1 MVLQSTRWL
10 ALSYFTY
17 FFSYGIFLP
26 FWGVWLKGEG
36 IAPETIGILLGAGL
50 VARFLG
56 SLLIAPR
63 VKDPSHLVSAL
74 RLLALLTLAFA
85 VGFCFGNG
93 WGWLMLV
100 IAGFNL
106 FFSPLVPLT
115 DALAATWQKQIRMDY
130 GRVRLW
136 GSLAFVIGSALT
148 GQLVAVW
155 GHNAILYSLIFSVL
169 AMLLGMLL
177 KPSVMP
183 QGEARTHGGAERSL
197 WALLKEG
204 PVWRF
209 LLCVTLLQGAHAGY
223 YSFGSIYWQE
233 AGYSASTIG
242 YLWSLG
248 VVAEVIIFASSNVL
262 FRRWNAR
269 NLLLL
274 SACCGRAALEP
285 DGLQHRAGLAAAD
298 PDPALRHLHRLP
310 SGGDAL
316 YRRASGARGDPAA
329 GGVFGAGDGRRHR
342 RYDGHCRVP
351 VRTLAGRGILG
362 DGGGRGAGL
371 VHPAAGGQRQPLI
384 KALPAARGWPG
395 AAGFPAAVRYRSA
408 AGAARCAPPHK
419 E

>member
-36 IAPETIGILLGAGL
+36 IAPETIGMLLGAGL

-115 DALAATWQKQIRMDY
+115 DALAGTWQKQIRMDY

-183 QGEARTHGGAERSL
+183 QGEARTHSGAERSL

-274 SACCGRAALEP
+274 SACCGVLRWSLMAYSTEL
-285 DGLQHRAGLAAAD
+285 GWLLLIQILHCGTFTVCHLAAMRFIAARQGQEVIRLQAVYS
-298 PDPALRHLHRLP
+298 ALAM
-310 SGGDAL
+310 GGGIAVMTVIAGFL
-316 YRRASGARGDPAA
+316 FEYWQ
-329 GGVFGAGDGRRHR
+329 GGVFW
-342 RYDGHCRVP
+342 VM
-351 VRTLAGRGILG
+351 
-362 DGGGRGAGL
+362 
-371 VHPAAGGQRQPLI
+371 
-384 KALPAARGWPG
+384 
-395 AAGFPAAVRYRSA
+395 AAVAVPALFIR
-408 AGAARCAPPHK
+408 PPAVSVSR
-419 E
+419 

>member
-36 IAPETIGILLGAGL
+36 IAPETIGMLLGAGL

-155 GHNAILYSLIFSVL
+155 GHNAIFYSLIFSVL

-183 QGEARTHGGAERSL
+183 QGEARTRSGTERSL

-274 SACCGRAALEP
+274 SACCGVLRWSLMAYSTEL
-285 DGLQHRAGLAAAD
+285 GWLLLIQILHCGTFTVCHLAAMRFIAARQGQEVIQLQAVYS
-298 PDPALRHLHRLP
+298 ALAM
-310 SGGDAL
+310 GGGIAVMTVIAGFL
-316 YRRASGARGDPAA
+316 FEHWQ
-329 GGVFGAGDGRRHR
+329 GGVFW
-342 RYDGHCRVP
+342 VM
-351 VRTLAGRGILG
+351 
-362 DGGGRGAGL
+362 
-371 VHPAAGGQRQPLI
+371 
-384 KALPAARGWPG
+384 
-395 AAGFPAAVRYRSA
+395 AAVAVPALFIR
-408 AGAARCAPPHK
+408 PPAVSVSR
-419 E
+419 

>member
-36 IAPETIGILLGAGL
+36 IAPETIGMLLGAGL

-63 VKDPSHLVSAL
+63 VKDPSYLVSAL

-274 SACCGRAALEP
+274 SACCGVLRWNLMAYSTEL
-285 DGLQHRAGLAAAD
+285 GWLLLIQVLHCGTFTVCHLAAMRFIAARQGQEVIRLQAVYS
-298 PDPALRHLHRLP
+298 ALAM
-310 SGGDAL
+310 GGGIAVMTVIAGFL
-316 YRRASGARGDPAA
+316 FEHWQ
-329 GGVFGAGDGRRHR
+329 GGVFW
-342 RYDGHCRVP
+342 VM
-351 VRTLAGRGILG
+351 
-362 DGGGRGAGL
+362 
-371 VHPAAGGQRQPLI
+371 
-384 KALPAARGWPG
+384 
-395 AAGFPAAVRYRSA
+395 AAVA
-408 AGAARCAPPHK
+408 APALFIRPPAVSVSR
-419 E
+419 

>member
-36 IAPETIGILLGAGL
+36 IAPETIGMLLGAGL

-169 AMLLGMLL
+169 VMLLGMLL

-183 QGEARTHGGAERSL
+183 QGEARARSGTERSL

-274 SACCGRAALEP
+274 SACCGVLRWSLMAYSTEL
-285 DGLQHRAGLAAAD
+285 GWLLLIQILHCGTFTVCHLAAMRFIAARQGQEVIQLQAVYS
-298 PDPALRHLHRLP
+298 ALAM
-310 SGGDAL
+310 GGGIAVMTVIAGFL
-316 YRRASGARGDPAA
+316 FEHWQ
-329 GGVFGAGDGRRHR
+329 GGVFW
-342 RYDGHCRVP
+342 VM
-351 VRTLAGRGILG
+351 
-362 DGGGRGAGL
+362 
-371 VHPAAGGQRQPLI
+371 
-384 KALPAARGWPG
+384 
-395 AAGFPAAVRYRSA
+395 AAVAVPALFIR
-408 AGAARCAPPHK
+408 PPAVSVSR
-419 E
+419 

>member
-36 IAPETIGILLGAGL
+36 IPPETIGILLGAGL

-63 VKDPSHLVSAL
+63 VKDPSHLVTAL

-85 VGFCFGNG
+85 IGFCFGNG

-115 DALAATWQKQIRMDY
+115 DALAGTWQKQITMDY

-148 GQLVAVW
+148 GQMVSVW
-155 GHNAILYSLIFSVL
+155 GHNAILYSLIASIL
-169 AMLLGMLL
+169 AMLLGMML

-183 QGEARTHGGAERSL
+183 QGEARTHSETERSL
-197 WALLKEG
+197 WEMLKEG

-248 VVAEVIIFASSNVL
+248 VVAEVIIFASSNFL

-274 SACCGRAALEP
+274 SACCGILRWSLMASSTEL
-285 DGLQHRAGLAAAD
+285 GWLLVIQILHCGTFTVCHLAAMRFIAARKG
-298 PDPALRHLHRLP
+298 PEVIRLQAVYSALAMGGGIAIMTVIAGFLFEHLQ
-310 SGGDAL
+310 
-316 YRRASGARGDPAA
+316 
-329 GGVFGAGDGRRHR
+329 GGVFW
-342 RYDGHCRVP
+342 VM
-351 VRTLAGRGILG
+351 
-362 DGGGRGAGL
+362 
-371 VHPAAGGQRQPLI
+371 AAVV
-384 KALPAARGWPG
+384 LPALFIRP
-395 AAGFPAAVRYRSA
+395 PAVVVSSNR
-408 AGAARCAPPHK
+408 
-419 E
+419 

>member
-36 IAPETIGILLGAGL
+36 IAPETIGMLLGAGL

-115 DALAATWQKQIRMDY
+115 DALAGTWQKQIRMDY

-183 QGEARTHGGAERSL
+183 QGEARTHSGAERSL

-274 SACCGRAALEP
+274 SACCGVLRWSLMAYSTEL
-285 DGLQHRAGLAAAD
+285 GWLLLIQILHCGTFTVCHLAAMRFIAARQGQEVIRLQAVYSALAMGGGIAVMTVIAGFLFEHWQD
-298 PDPALRHLHRLP
+298 GVFWVMAAVAVPALFIRP
-310 SGGDAL
+310 
-316 YRRASGARGDPAA
+316 PA
-329 GGVFGAGDGRRHR
+329 VSVSR
-342 RYDGHCRVP
+342 
-351 VRTLAGRGILG
+351 
-362 DGGGRGAGL
+362 
-371 VHPAAGGQRQPLI
+371 
-384 KALPAARGWPG
+384 
-395 AAGFPAAVRYRSA
+395 
-408 AGAARCAPPHK
+408 
-419 E
+419 

>member
-17 FFSYGIFLP
+17 FFSYGIYLP
-26 FWGVWLKGEG
+26 FWSVWLKGEG
-36 IAPETIGILLGAGL
+36 IPPETIGLLLGAGL

-63 VKDPSHLVSAL
+63 VKDPSYLITAL
-74 RLLALLTLAFA
+74 RLLALLSLAFA

-93 WGWLMLV
+93 WAWLMLV

-115 DALAATWQKQIRMDY
+115 DALAATWQRQITLDY

-148 GQLVAVW
+148 GKMVSVW
-155 GHNAILYSLIFSVL
+155 GHNAILFSLLISIL
-169 AMLLGMLL
+169 AMLVGMLL
-177 KPSVMP
+177 KPSVLP
-183 QGEARTHGGAERSL
+183 QGETRAQNEPSRS
-197 WALLKEG
+197 WRELLSEG

-223 YSFGSIYWQE
+223 YSFASIYWEE
-233 AGYSASTIG
+233 AGYSAATIG

-248 VVAEVIIFASSNVL
+248 VVAEVVIFASSNFL

-274 SACCGRAALEP
+274 SAVCGLLRW
-285 DGLQHRAGLAAAD
+285 GLMATTTEIGWLLLVQVLHCGTFTVCHLAAMRFIAARQGAEVIRLQAVYS
-298 PDPALRHLHRLP
+298 ALAM
-310 SGGDAL
+310 GGGIAVMTVVAGFL
-316 YRRASGARGDPAA
+316 FEHYQ
-329 GGVFGAGDGRRHR
+329 GGVFWVMVAVV
-342 RYDGHCRVP
+342 VP
-351 VRTLAGRGILG
+351 ALFIRP
-362 DGGGRGAGL
+362 
-371 VHPAAGGQRQPLI
+371 PAV
-384 KALPAARGWPG
+384 
-395 AAGFPAAVRYRSA
+395 AVS
-408 AGAARCAPPHK
+408 K
-419 E
+419 

>member
-1 MVLQSTRWL
+1 
-10 ALSYFTY
+10 
-17 FFSYGIFLP
+17 
-26 FWGVWLKGEG
+26 
-36 IAPETIGILLGAGL
+36 
-50 VARFLG
+50 
-56 SLLIAPR
+56 
-63 VKDPSHLVSAL
+63 
-74 RLLALLTLAFA
+74 
-85 VGFCFGNG
+85 
-93 WGWLMLV
+93 
-100 IAGFNL
+100 
-106 FFSPLVPLT
+106 
-115 DALAATWQKQIRMDY
+115 MDY

-183 QGEARTHGGAERSL
+183 QGEARTHSGAERSL

-274 SACCGRAALEP
+274 SACCGVLRWSLMAYSTEL
-285 DGLQHRAGLAAAD
+285 GWLLLIQILHCGTFTVCHLAAMRFIA
-298 PDPALRHLHRLP
+298 ARQ
-310 SGGDAL
+310 
-316 YRRASGARGDPAA
+316 ARGDPVA
-329 GGVFGAGDGRRHR
+329 GGVFGAGDGRWYRRH
-342 RYDGHCRVP
+342 DGHCRVP

-384 KALPAARGWPG
+384 KGLPAARGSPG

-408 AGAARCAPPHK
+408 AGADRCAPPHK
-419 E
+419 G

>member
-36 IAPETIGILLGAGL
+36 IAPETIGMLLGAGL

-74 RLLALLTLAFA
+74 RLLALLPLAFA

-115 DALAATWQKQIRMDY
+115 DALAGTWQKQIRMDY

-183 QGEARTHGGAERSL
+183 QGEARTHSGAERSL

-274 SACCGRAALEP
+274 SACCGVLRWSLMAYSTEL
-285 DGLQHRAGLAAAD
+285 GWLLLIQILHCGTFTVCHLAAMRFIAARQGQEVIRLQAVYS
-298 PDPALRHLHRLP
+298 ALAM
-310 SGGDAL
+310 GGGIAVMTVIAGFL
-316 YRRASGARGDPAA
+316 FEHWQ
-329 GGVFGAGDGRRHR
+329 GGVFW
-342 RYDGHCRVP
+342 VM
-351 VRTLAGRGILG
+351 
-362 DGGGRGAGL
+362 
-371 VHPAAGGQRQPLI
+371 
-384 KALPAARGWPG
+384 
-395 AAGFPAAVRYRSA
+395 AAVAVPALFIR
-408 AGAARCAPPHK
+408 PPAVSVSR
-419 E
+419 

>member
-17 FFSYGIFLP
+17 FFSYGIYLP
-26 FWGVWLKGEG
+26 FWSVWLKGEG

-63 VKDPSHLVSAL
+63 VKDPSHLITAL
-74 RLLALLTLAFA
+74 RLLALLSLAFA
-85 VGFCFGNG
+85 IGFCFGNG
-93 WGWLMLV
+93 WAWLMLV

-115 DALAATWQKQIRMDY
+115 DALAATWQRQISLDY

-148 GQLVAVW
+148 GKLVSVW
-155 GHNAILYSLIFSVL
+155 GHNAILLSLLVSIL

-177 KPSVMP
+177 KPGVMP
-183 QGEARTHGGAERSL
+183 QGEARTQHEPSRS
-197 WALLKEG
+197 WRELLSEG

-223 YSFGSIYWQE
+223 YSFASIYWQE

-248 VVAEVIIFASSNVL
+248 VVAEVIIFASSNFL

-274 SACCGRAALEP
+274 SAVCGLVRW
-285 DGLQHRAGLAAAD
+285 GLMASTTEIGMLLLIQVLHCGTFTVCHLAAMRFIAARQGAEVIRLQAVYS
-298 PDPALRHLHRLP
+298 ALAMGGGIAIMTVLAGFLFEHLQ
-310 SGGDAL
+310 
-316 YRRASGARGDPAA
+316 
-329 GGVFGAGDGRRHR
+329 GGVFWVMAAVV
-342 RYDGHCRVP
+342 VP
-351 VRTLAGRGILG
+351 TLFIRP
-362 DGGGRGAGL
+362 
-371 VHPAAGGQRQPLI
+371 PAA
-384 KALPAARGWPG
+384 
-395 AAGFPAAVRYRSA
+395 AVNN
-408 AGAARCAPPHK
+408 RC
-419 E
+419 

>member
-36 IAPETIGILLGAGL
+36 IAPETIGMLLGAGL
-50 VARFLG
+50 IARFLG

-74 RLLALLTLAFA
+74 RLLALLALAFA

-115 DALAATWQKQIRMDY
+115 DALAATWQKQITMDY

-155 GHNAILYSLIFSVL
+155 GHNAILYSLIASVL
-169 AMLLGMLL
+169 AMLLGMML

-183 QGEARTHGGAERSL
+183 QGEARAHREPERSL
-197 WALLKEG
+197 FELLKEG

-233 AGYSASTIG
+233 AGYSASIIG

-248 VVAEVIIFASSNVL
+248 VVAEVIIFAGSNVL

-269 NLLLL
+269 SLLLL
-274 SACCGRAALEP
+274 SACCGVLRWSLMAYSTEL
-285 DGLQHRAGLAAAD
+285 GWLLLIQILHCGTFTVCHLAAMRFIAARKG
-298 PDPALRHLHRLP
+298 PEVIRLQAVYSALAMGGGIAIMTVIAGFLFEHLQ
-310 SGGDAL
+310 
-316 YRRASGARGDPAA
+316 
-329 GGVFGAGDGRRHR
+329 GGVFWVMAAVA
-342 RYDGHCRVP
+342 VP
-351 VRTLAGRGILG
+351 ALFIRP
-362 DGGGRGAGL
+362 
-371 VHPAAGGQRQPLI
+371 PAAS
-384 KALPAARGWPG
+384 AAR
-395 AAGFPAAVRYRSA
+395 
-408 AGAARCAPPHK
+408 
-419 E
+419 

>member
-36 IAPETIGILLGAGL
+36 IPPETIGILLGAGL

-63 VKDPSHLVSAL
+63 VKDPSHLVTAL

-85 VGFCFGNG
+85 IGFCFGNG
-93 WGWLMLV
+93 WGWMMLV

-115 DALAATWQKQIRMDY
+115 DALAGTWQKQITLDY

-148 GQLVAVW
+148 GQMVSVW
-155 GHNAILYSLIFSVL
+155 GHNAILYSLIISILV
-169 AMLLGMLL
+169 MLLGMML

-183 QGEARTHGGAERSL
+183 QGEARTHSEADRSL
-197 WALLKEG
+197 WEMLKEG

-248 VVAEVIIFASSNVL
+248 VVAEVIIFASSNFL

-274 SACCGRAALEP
+274 SACCGILRW
-285 DGLQHRAGLAAAD
+285 GLMASSTELGWLLVIQILHCGTFTVCHLAAMRFIAARKG
-298 PDPALRHLHRLP
+298 PEVIRLQAVYSALAMGGGIAIMTVIAGFLFEHLQGVFWVMAAVVVPALFIRP
-310 SGGDAL
+310 
-316 YRRASGARGDPAA
+316 PA
-329 GGVFGAGDGRRHR
+329 V
-342 RYDGHCRVP
+342 
-351 VRTLAGRGILG
+351 
-362 DGGGRGAGL
+362 
-371 VHPAAGGQRQPLI
+371 
-384 KALPAARGWPG
+384 
-395 AAGFPAAVRYRSA
+395 AVSDSR
-408 AGAARCAPPHK
+408 
-419 E
+419 

>member
-36 IAPETIGILLGAGL
+36 IAPETIGMLLGAGL

-115 DALAATWQKQIRMDY
+115 DALAGTWQKQIRMDY

-183 QGEARTHGGAERSL
+183 QGEARTHSGAERSL

-274 SACCGRAALEP
+274 SACCGVLRWSLMAYSTEL
-285 DGLQHRAGLAAAD
+285 GWLLLIQILHCGTFTVCHLAAMRFIAARQGQEVIRLQAVYS
-298 PDPALRHLHRLP
+298 ALAM
-310 SGGDAL
+310 GGGIAVMTVIAGFL
-316 YRRASGARGDPAA
+316 FEHWQ
-329 GGVFGAGDGRRHR
+329 GGVFWVMATVA
-342 RYDGHCRVP
+342 VP
-351 VRTLAGRGILG
+351 ALFIRP
-362 DGGGRGAGL
+362 
-371 VHPAAGGQRQPLI
+371 PAVSVSR
-384 KALPAARGWPG
+384 
-395 AAGFPAAVRYRSA
+395 
-408 AGAARCAPPHK
+408 
-419 E
+419 

>member
-36 IAPETIGILLGAGL
+36 IPPETIGILLGAGL

-63 VKDPSHLVSAL
+63 VKDPSHLVTAL

-85 VGFCFGNG
+85 IGFCFGNG

-115 DALAATWQKQIRMDY
+115 DALASTWQKQITMDY

-148 GQLVAVW
+148 GQMVSVW
-155 GHNAILYSLIFSVL
+155 GHNAILYSLIISIL
-169 AMLLGMLL
+169 AMLLGMML

-183 QGEARTHGGAERSL
+183 QGEARSHSEADRSL
-197 WALLKEG
+197 REMLKEG
-204 PVWRF
+204 SVWRF

-248 VVAEVIIFASSNVL
+248 VVAEVIIFASSNFL

-274 SACCGRAALEP
+274 SACCGVLRWSLMASSTEL
-285 DGLQHRAGLAAAD
+285 GWLLVIQILHCGTFTVCHLAAMRFIAARKG
-298 PDPALRHLHRLP
+298 PEVIRLQAVYSALAM
-310 SGGDAL
+310 GGGIAIMTVIAGFL
-316 YRRASGARGDPAA
+316 FEYLQ
-329 GGVFGAGDGRRHR
+329 GGVFW
-342 RYDGHCRVP
+342 VM
-351 VRTLAGRGILG
+351 
-362 DGGGRGAGL
+362 
-371 VHPAAGGQRQPLI
+371 AAV
-384 KALPAARGWPG
+384 ALPALFIRP
-395 AAGFPAAVRYRSA
+395 PAVAVSGSR
-408 AGAARCAPPHK
+408 
-419 E
+419 

>member
-36 IAPETIGILLGAGL
+36 IPPETIGILLGAGL

-63 VKDPSHLVSAL
+63 VKDPSHLVTAL

-85 VGFCFGNG
+85 IGFCFGNG

-115 DALAATWQKQIRMDY
+115 DALAGTWQKQITMDY

-148 GQLVAVW
+148 GQMVSVW
-155 GHNAILYSLIFSVL
+155 GHNAILYSLIVSIL
-169 AMLLGMLL
+169 AMLLGMML

-183 QGEARTHGGAERSL
+183 QGEARTHSETERSL
-197 WALLKEG
+197 WAMLKEG

-248 VVAEVIIFASSNVL
+248 VVAEVIIFASSNFL

-274 SACCGRAALEP
+274 SACCGILRWSLMASSTEL
-285 DGLQHRAGLAAAD
+285 GWLLVIQILHCGTFTVCHLAAMRFIAARKG
-298 PDPALRHLHRLP
+298 PEVIRLQAVYSALAM
-310 SGGDAL
+310 GGGIAIMTVIAGFL
-316 YRRASGARGDPAA
+316 FEYLQ
-329 GGVFGAGDGRRHR
+329 GGVFW
-342 RYDGHCRVP
+342 VM
-351 VRTLAGRGILG
+351 
-362 DGGGRGAGL
+362 
-371 VHPAAGGQRQPLI
+371 AAVV
-384 KALPAARGWPG
+384 LPALFIRP
-395 AAGFPAAVRYRSA
+395 PAVMVSSSR
-408 AGAARCAPPHK
+408 
-419 E
+419 

>member
-155 GHNAILYSLIFSVL
+155 GHNAILYSLILSVL

-183 QGEARTHGGAERSL
+183 QGEARTHGGAEHSL

-204 PVWRF
+204 SVWRF

-274 SACCGRAALEP
+274 SACCGVLRWSLMAYSTEL
-285 DGLQHRAGLAAAD
+285 GWLLLIQILHCGTFTVCHLAAMRFIAARQGQEVIQLQAVYS
-298 PDPALRHLHRLP
+298 ALAM
-310 SGGDAL
+310 GGGIAVMTVIAGFL
-316 YRRASGARGDPAA
+316 FEHWQ
-329 GGVFGAGDGRRHR
+329 GGVFW
-342 RYDGHCRVP
+342 VM
-351 VRTLAGRGILG
+351 
-362 DGGGRGAGL
+362 
-371 VHPAAGGQRQPLI
+371 
-384 KALPAARGWPG
+384 
-395 AAGFPAAVRYRSA
+395 AAVAVPALFIR
-408 AGAARCAPPHK
+408 PPAVSVSR
-419 E
+419 

>member
-63 VKDPSHLVSAL
+63 VKDPSHLVTAL

-115 DALAATWQKQIRMDY
+115 DALAATWQKQITMDY

-148 GQLVAVW
+148 GQMVSVW
-155 GHNAILYSLIFSVL
+155 GHNAILYSLILSVL
-169 AMLLGMLL
+169 AMLLGMML

-183 QGEARTHGGAERSL
+183 QGETRTQSGPDRSL
-197 WALLKEG
+197 REMLKEG

-274 SACCGRAALEP
+274 SACCGVLRWSLMASSTEL
-285 DGLQHRAGLAAAD
+285 GWLLVIQILHCGTFTVCHLAAMRFIAARKG
-298 PDPALRHLHRLP
+298 PEVIRLQAIYSALAM
-310 SGGDAL
+310 GGGIAIMTVIAGFL
-316 YRRASGARGDPAA
+316 FEYLQ
-329 GGVFGAGDGRRHR
+329 GGVFW
-342 RYDGHCRVP
+342 VM
-351 VRTLAGRGILG
+351 
-362 DGGGRGAGL
+362 
-371 VHPAAGGQRQPLI
+371 AAV
-384 KALPAARGWPG
+384 ALPALFIRP
-395 AAGFPAAVRYRSA
+395 PAVAVSGSR
-408 AGAARCAPPHK
+408 
-419 E
+419 

>member
-36 IAPETIGILLGAGL
+36 IAPETIGMLLGAGL

-115 DALAATWQKQIRMDY
+115 DALAGTWQKQIRMDY

-183 QGEARTHGGAERSL
+183 QGEARTHSGAERSL
-197 WALLKEG
+197 WELLKEG

-274 SACCGRAALEP
+274 SACCGVLRWSLMAYSTEL
-285 DGLQHRAGLAAAD
+285 GWLLLIQILHCGTFTVCHLAAMRFIAARQGQEVIRLQAVYS
-298 PDPALRHLHRLP
+298 ALAM
-310 SGGDAL
+310 GGGIAVMTVIAGFL
-316 YRRASGARGDPAA
+316 FEHWQ
-329 GGVFGAGDGRRHR
+329 GGVFW
-342 RYDGHCRVP
+342 VM
-351 VRTLAGRGILG
+351 
-362 DGGGRGAGL
+362 
-371 VHPAAGGQRQPLI
+371 
-384 KALPAARGWPG
+384 
-395 AAGFPAAVRYRSA
+395 AAVAVPALFIR
-408 AGAARCAPPHK
+408 PPAVSVSR
-419 E
+419 

>member
-155 GHNAILYSLIFSVL
+155 GHNAILYSLILSVL

-274 SACCGRAALEP
+274 SACCGVLRWNLMAYSTEL
-285 DGLQHRAGLAAAD
+285 GWLLLIQILHCGTFTVCHLAAMRFIAARQGQEVIQLQAVYS
-298 PDPALRHLHRLP
+298 ALAM
-310 SGGDAL
+310 GGGIAVMTVIAGFL
-316 YRRASGARGDPAA
+316 FEHWQ
-329 GGVFGAGDGRRHR
+329 GGVFW
-342 RYDGHCRVP
+342 VM
-351 VRTLAGRGILG
+351 
-362 DGGGRGAGL
+362 
-371 VHPAAGGQRQPLI
+371 
-384 KALPAARGWPG
+384 
-395 AAGFPAAVRYRSA
+395 AAVAVPALFIR
-408 AGAARCAPPHK
+408 PPAVSVSR
-419 E
+419 

>member
-155 GHNAILYSLIFSVL
+155 GHNAILYSLIFSVQ

-274 SACCGRAALEP
+274 SACCGVLRWSLMAYSTEL
-285 DGLQHRAGLAAAD
+285 GWLLLIQILHCGTFTVCHLAAMRFIAARQGQEVIRLQAVYS
-298 PDPALRHLHRLP
+298 ALAM
-310 SGGDAL
+310 GGGIAVMTVIAGFL
-316 YRRASGARGDPAA
+316 FEHWQ
-329 GGVFGAGDGRRHR
+329 GGVFW
-342 RYDGHCRVP
+342 VM
-351 VRTLAGRGILG
+351 
-362 DGGGRGAGL
+362 
-371 VHPAAGGQRQPLI
+371 
-384 KALPAARGWPG
+384 
-395 AAGFPAAVRYRSA
+395 AAVAVPALFIR
-408 AGAARCAPPHK
+408 PPAVSVSR
-419 E
+419 

>member
-36 IAPETIGILLGAGL
+36 IAPETIGMLLGAGL

-155 GHNAILYSLIFSVL
+155 GHNAILYSLIVSVL

-183 QGEARTHGGAERSL
+183 QGEARTHSGAERSL

-248 VVAEVIIFASSNVL
+248 VVAEVIIFAGSNVL

-274 SACCGRAALEP
+274 SACCGVLRWSLMAYSTEL
-285 DGLQHRAGLAAAD
+285 GWLLLIQILHCGTFTVCHLAAMRFIAARQGQEVIRLQAVYS
-298 PDPALRHLHRLP
+298 ALAM
-310 SGGDAL
+310 GGGIAVMTVIAGFL
-316 YRRASGARGDPAA
+316 FEHWQ
-329 GGVFGAGDGRRHR
+329 GGVFW
-342 RYDGHCRVP
+342 VM
-351 VRTLAGRGILG
+351 
-362 DGGGRGAGL
+362 
-371 VHPAAGGQRQPLI
+371 
-384 KALPAARGWPG
+384 
-395 AAGFPAAVRYRSA
+395 AAVA
-408 AGAARCAPPHK
+408 APALFIRPPAVSVSR
-419 E
+419 

>member
-36 IAPETIGILLGAGL
+36 IAPETIGMLLGAGL

-148 GQLVAVW
+148 GQLVAAW
-155 GHNAILYSLIFSVL
+155 GHNAILYSLILSVL

-183 QGEARTHGGAERSL
+183 QGEARAHGGAERSL

-274 SACCGRAALEP
+274 SACCGVLRWSLMAYSTEL
-285 DGLQHRAGLAAAD
+285 GWLLLIQVLHCGTFTVCHLAAMRFIAARQGQEVIRLQAVYS
-298 PDPALRHLHRLP
+298 ALAM
-310 SGGDAL
+310 GGGIAVMTVIAGFL
-316 YRRASGARGDPAA
+316 FEHWQ
-329 GGVFGAGDGRRHR
+329 GGVFW
-342 RYDGHCRVP
+342 VM
-351 VRTLAGRGILG
+351 
-362 DGGGRGAGL
+362 
-371 VHPAAGGQRQPLI
+371 
-384 KALPAARGWPG
+384 
-395 AAGFPAAVRYRSA
+395 AAVA
-408 AGAARCAPPHK
+408 APALFIRPPAVSVSR
-419 E
+419 

>member
-36 IAPETIGILLGAGL
+36 IPPETIGILLGAGL

-63 VKDPSHLVSAL
+63 VKDPSHLVTAL

-85 VGFCFGNG
+85 IGFCFGNG

-115 DALAATWQKQIRMDY
+115 DALAATWQKQITMDY

-148 GQLVAVW
+148 GQMVSVW
-155 GHNAILYSLIFSVL
+155 GHNAILYSLIISIL
-169 AMLLGMLL
+169 AMLLGMML

-183 QGEARTHGGAERSL
+183 QGEARSHSEADRSL
-197 WALLKEG
+197 REMLKEG

-248 VVAEVIIFASSNVL
+248 VVAEVIIFASSNFL

-274 SACCGRAALEP
+274 SACCGVLRWSLMASSTEL
-285 DGLQHRAGLAAAD
+285 GWLLVIQILHCGTFTVCHLAAMRFIAARKG
-298 PDPALRHLHRLP
+298 PEVIRLQAIYSALAM
-310 SGGDAL
+310 GGGIAIMTVIAGFL
-316 YRRASGARGDPAA
+316 FEYLQ
-329 GGVFGAGDGRRHR
+329 GGVFW
-342 RYDGHCRVP
+342 VM
-351 VRTLAGRGILG
+351 
-362 DGGGRGAGL
+362 
-371 VHPAAGGQRQPLI
+371 AAV
-384 KALPAARGWPG
+384 ALPALFIRP
-395 AAGFPAAVRYRSA
+395 PAVAVSGSR
-408 AGAARCAPPHK
+408 
-419 E
+419 

>member
-36 IAPETIGILLGAGL
+36 IAPETIGMLLGAGL

-155 GHNAILYSLIFSVL
+155 GHNAIFYSLIFSVL

-183 QGEARTHGGAERSL
+183 QGEARTRSGTERSL

-274 SACCGRAALEP
+274 SACCGVLRWSLMAYSTEL
-285 DGLQHRAGLAAAD
+285 GWLLLIQILHCGTFTVCHLAAMRFIAARQGQEVIQLQAVYS
-298 PDPALRHLHRLP
+298 ALAM
-310 SGGDAL
+310 GGGIAVMTVIAGFL
-316 YRRASGARGDPAA
+316 FEHWQ
-329 GGVFGAGDGRRHR
+329 GGVFW
-342 RYDGHCRVP
+342 VM
-351 VRTLAGRGILG
+351 
-362 DGGGRGAGL
+362 
-371 VHPAAGGQRQPLI
+371 
-384 KALPAARGWPG
+384 
-395 AAGFPAAVRYRSA
+395 AAVAVPALFIR
-408 AGAARCAPPHK
+408 PPAVSLSR
-419 E
+419 

>member
-26 FWGVWLKGEG
+26 FWSVWLKGEG
-36 IAPETIGILLGAGL
+36 IAPETIGMLLGAGL

-183 QGEARTHGGAERSL
+183 QGEARTRSGTERSL

-274 SACCGRAALEP
+274 SAFCGVLRWSLMAYSTEL
-285 DGLQHRAGLAAAD
+285 GWLLLIQILHCGTFTVCHLAAMRFIAARQGQEVIQLQAVYS
-298 PDPALRHLHRLP
+298 ALAM
-310 SGGDAL
+310 GGGIAVMTVIAGFL
-316 YRRASGARGDPAA
+316 FEHWQ
-329 GGVFGAGDGRRHR
+329 GGVFW
-342 RYDGHCRVP
+342 VM
-351 VRTLAGRGILG
+351 
-362 DGGGRGAGL
+362 
-371 VHPAAGGQRQPLI
+371 
-384 KALPAARGWPG
+384 
-395 AAGFPAAVRYRSA
+395 AAVAVPALFIR
-408 AGAARCAPPHK
+408 PPAVSVSR
-419 E
+419 

>member
-36 IAPETIGILLGAGL
+36 IAPETIGMLLGAGL

-183 QGEARTHGGAERSL
+183 QGEARTHSGAKRSL

-274 SACCGRAALEP
+274 SACCGVLRWSLMAYSTEL
-285 DGLQHRAGLAAAD
+285 GWLLLIQILHCGTFTVCHLAAMRFIAARQGQEVIRLQAVYS
-298 PDPALRHLHRLP
+298 ALAM
-310 SGGDAL
+310 GGGIAVMTVIAGFL
-316 YRRASGARGDPAA
+316 FEHWQ
-329 GGVFGAGDGRRHR
+329 GGVFW
-342 RYDGHCRVP
+342 VM
-351 VRTLAGRGILG
+351 
-362 DGGGRGAGL
+362 
-371 VHPAAGGQRQPLI
+371 
-384 KALPAARGWPG
+384 
-395 AAGFPAAVRYRSA
+395 AAVAVPALFIR
-408 AGAARCAPPHK
+408 PPAVSVSR
-419 E
+419 

>member
-36 IAPETIGILLGAGL
+36 IAPETIGMLLGAGL

-183 QGEARTHGGAERSL
+183 QGEARARSGTERSL

-274 SACCGRAALEP
+274 SACCGVLRWSLMAYSTEL
-285 DGLQHRAGLAAAD
+285 GWLLLIQILHCGTFTVCHLAAMRFIAARQGQEVIQLQAVYS
-298 PDPALRHLHRLP
+298 ALAM
-310 SGGDAL
+310 GGGIAVMTVIAGFL
-316 YRRASGARGDPAA
+316 FEHWQ
-329 GGVFGAGDGRRHR
+329 GGVFWGM
-342 RYDGHCRVP
+342 
-351 VRTLAGRGILG
+351 
-362 DGGGRGAGL
+362 
-371 VHPAAGGQRQPLI
+371 
-384 KALPAARGWPG
+384 
-395 AAGFPAAVRYRSA
+395 AAVAVPALFIR
-408 AGAARCAPPHK
+408 PPAVSVSR
-419 E
+419 